1 MPFCENCGA
10 KISETT
16 KFCSECGALNQK
28 KNDKKGNLIS
38 TLFSKGNN
46 SNDETVIGNSGNYG
60 ESISE
65 LPKNIIIDNRYKI
78 EQRLGSGG
86 FGTVYKA
93 WDQDIGCWKAL
104 KIIHSEY
111 YDEKEVIHDLTRE
124 AKLLME
130 IHAENIVRLWD
141 IHLQGNLK
149 YIDMEY
155 VDDGDLLDLK
165 LRYEN
170 KKVPE
175 QKVVELARQIAAGM
189 MKIHQ
194 KKIIHKDLKP
204 QNIMLTKDGTVKIM
218 DFGISETFRSSVSRI
233 KDTSRSG
240 TPRYMARE
248 HILGEDVGRE
258 ADVWSFGII
267 IYELLYGRQPFVAD
281 NRNDILLQ
289 IEKRKF
295 KPLKN
300 VSEKVNGLLWK
311 CLQKNYLDRF
321 RNFDEIYEYLNN
333 NEVINIESK
342 IPEIDKNK
350 PIPAKNIQQ
359 PKIADNVLDA
369 FDNILENKKEKSEK
383 NKKQLQEL
391 KQKTKSVP
399 IISQPKSIATKE
411 MTQEKIKEFWSTID
425 SDWRSILA
433 SSLDKDELKLSD
445 IPEILKIKKIVIR
458 GSAGSYN
465 LNVISYLT
473 ELEELEIYDGRTSL
487 DLKPI
492 SNCFNLTKLKIE
504 GDYVIGVI
512 VDLSYLKNLIN
523 IKYLILGDLKFESFS
538 FIKNLANLE
547 ELDLY
552 QNNLTSLVGLENCEN
567 LKVLDVAGNSITNLT
582 PLMNLPNLEKL
593 AISNGIDTF
602 DFELNH
608 PKCKIIFKDR

>member
-1 MPFCENCGA
+1 MPFCIKCRFELKNTDQFCPSCGTPNVLSSD
-10 KISETT
+10 K
-16 KFCSECGALNQK
+16 QK
-28 KNDKKGNLIS
+28 DVVDGTI
-38 TLFSKGNN
+38 
-46 SNDETVIGNSGNYG
+46 IGNSGNYG

-65 LPKNIIIDNRYKI
+65 LPAEFIIDNRYKI

-111 YDEKEVIHDLTRE
+111 YDGKEVIHDLTRE

-175 QKVVELARQIAAGM
+175 QKVVELARQIATGM

-218 DFGISETFRSSVSRI
+218 DFGISEKFRSSVSRI

-240 TPRYMARE
+240 TPRYMAPE

-295 KPLKN
+295 KPLEN
-300 VSEKVNGLLWK
+300 VSEKVNELLWK
-311 CLQKNYLDRF
+311 CLQKDYHDRF

-333 NEVINIESK
+333 NEVVKIESK
-342 IPEIDKNK
+342 IPEIEKNK
-350 PIPAKNIQQ
+350 PIPSKNIQQ
-359 PKIADNVLDA
+359 PKIADNVLSVFKKFLD
-369 FDNILENKKEKSEK
+369 NKKEV
-383 NKKQLQEL
+383 NKKQQQQLKEI
-391 KQKTKSVP
+391 KQKTNKMQVINP
-399 IISQPKSIATKE
+399 PKTFDTKE
-411 MTQEKIKEFWSTID
+411 MTQKKIKEFWSLID
-425 SDWRSILA
+425 SNWRRTLSHQLGK
-433 SSLDKDELKLSD
+433 SELKISD
-445 IPEILKIKKIVIR
+445 IPEILKIKKIKKNIINE
-458 GSAGSYN
+458 SIN

-473 ELEELEIYDGRTSL
+473 ELEILEIEFGKRL
-487 DLKPI
+487 DFKPI
-492 SNCFNLTKLKIE
+492 SNTFNLTRLKISNYRSGE
-504 GDYVIGVI
+504 I
-512 VDLSYLKNLIN
+512 VDLRPIKNLIN
-523 IKYLILGDLKFESFS
+523 LNYLKLDRLMFKSFS

-547 ELDLY
+547 ELHLNS
-552 QNNLTSLVGLENCEN
+552 NNLTSLVGLENCVN
-567 LKVLDVAGNSITNLT
+567 LKILIVGYNKITDLT
-582 PLMNLPNLEKL
+582 PIMNLHNLEKL
-593 AISNGIDTF
+593 SIQDGIDAF

-608 PKCKIIFKDR
+608 PNCVIDVL